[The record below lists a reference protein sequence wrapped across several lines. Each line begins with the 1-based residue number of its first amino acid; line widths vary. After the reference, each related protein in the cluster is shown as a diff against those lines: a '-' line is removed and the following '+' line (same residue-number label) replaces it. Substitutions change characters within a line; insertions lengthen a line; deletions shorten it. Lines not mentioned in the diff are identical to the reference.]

1 MRAYAK
7 KNFPLTRIRRFL
19 EPGPILLVSS
29 AYQGEWNIMT
39 LGWHMVLGFD
49 PALVGCYIW
58 DENHSFSLIRRSKAC
73 VINIPTFDL
82 MDAVIGV
89 GNTHGGEIDKFR
101 EFNLTPVEAS
111 KVDAPLIGEC
121 YASFECSLVDGSMIN
136 RYGLFVFEVVKAHV
150 ATSPRYPTTVHYRGD
165 GVFMISGRNVSYRR
179 RFKRVNL

>member
-58 DENHSFSLIRRSKAC
+58 DENHSFSLIRRSKTC
-73 VINIPTFDL
+73 VINIPGSDL
-82 MDAVIGV
+82 IDAVIGV
-89 GNTHGGEIDKFR
+89 GNTHGGKVDKFQAFILR
-101 EFNLTPVEAS
+101 RSPHRRSTRRSSPSATPAS
-111 KVDAPLIGEC
+111 SA
-121 YASFECSLVDGSMIN
+121 AWST
-136 RYGLFVFEVVKAHV
+136 RA
-150 ATSPRYPTTVHYRGD
+150 
-165 GVFMISGRNVSYRR
+165 
-179 RFKRVNL
+179 